1 MATIQAVK
9 TTRMSKQKRYQSYL
23 LRLWLTADEK
33 GSVWRA
39 SLEDPHTGER
49 LTFATL
55 ERLVAFLEDQCAQY
69 PDHDKRSSA

>member
-1 MATIQAVK
+1 M
-9 TTRMSKQKRYQSYL
+9 MSKQKHYQAYL

-33 GSVWRA
+33 GSLWRA

-55 ERLVAFLEDQCAQY
+55 ERLFAFLEDQCAQY
-69 PDHDKRSSA
+69 PGHVERSSI